1 MVALARAHAGIRAH
15 DQENRGDAPTEDA
28 AATRANDGSTAA
40 IRAGSGMNFALAC
53 RRALRSPMLWIA
65 LAMVVAS
72 AAATLAVGIKLYHH
86 TATPMV
92 YDPR

>member
-1 MVALARAHAGIRAH
+1 MPAGTGVNLALTG
-15 DQENRGDAPTEDA
+15 
-28 AATRANDGSTAA
+28 
-40 IRAGSGMNFALAC
+40 
-53 RRALRSPMLWIA
+53 RRLLRSPTLWIA
-65 LAMVVAS
+65 LAMVVAC

>member
-1 MVALARAHAGIRAH
+1 MNLALTG
-15 DQENRGDAPTEDA
+15 
-28 AATRANDGSTAA
+28 
-40 IRAGSGMNFALAC
+40 
-53 RRALRSPMLWIA
+53 RRLLRSPTLWIA